1 MPAKDRF
8 WDEQGLNENSLSN
21 GFYVSALTK
30 EIEVVYVN
38 NGDTMEAEGN
48 KDF

>member
-8 WDEQGLNENSLSN
+8 WDEKGLNANSLSN
-21 GFYVSALTK
+21 GFYVSDLTK

-38 NGDTMEAEGN
+38 NGGTMEANAN